1 MDSVAGSSKN
11 RKRLREEEEQ
21 QQKEEIED
29 EETSSTDQALS
40 LGDSLTFSDT
50 MVALRIMRA
59 QFPHIDK
66 VSIQPFILHSQ
77 LYSSVKDRTQ
87 VDRELESLRRE
98 KVLRVFKLN
107 TGQDD
112 HAIMFLDDYL
122 TQVDRVVKRM
132 EEKKQR
138 NLEVFEWF
146 KTHVIDNKQ
155 DPSIDHQELRLL
167 LSHGGKV
174 KDEHIS
180 LLINA
185 GLLIILCTFYSTF
198 RNISLPMV
206 NLPGQTRF
214 VLDTNERRNDNQPHW
229 SHLELLAGSL
239 LPSKGDQLIFSFDDF
254 FPGIPG
260 SNGING
266 TVVALPIDISWTTR
280 QLIDPNMYWFSIPN
294 IGSILKG
301 LSQGRKELLSLLN
314 RQRYKEMMLA
324 PLEKKRLR
332 LSLLDMRFHLR
343 DLIGSGHLK
352 TVNTPTGLLVRVSKD

>member
-1 MDSVAGSSKN
+1 MDSVAESSKN

-21 QQKEEIED
+21 QQKEEIEA
-29 EETSSTDQALS
+29 EETSSTDQTLS
-40 LGDSLTFSDT
+40 LVDSLTFSDT

-122 TQVDRVVKRM
+122 TQ
-132 EEKKQR
+132 
-138 NLEVFEWF
+138 
-146 KTHVIDNKQ
+146 
-155 DPSIDHQELRLL
+155 RLL

-185 GLLIILCTFYSTF
+185 GLL
-198 RNISLPMV
+198 
-206 NLPGQTRF
+206 
-214 VLDTNERRNDNQPHW
+214 
-229 SHLELLAGSL
+229 
-239 LPSKGDQLIFSFDDF
+239 
-254 FPGIPG
+254 
-260 SNGING
+260 
-266 TVVALPIDISWTTR
+266 TR
-280 QLIDPNMYWFSIPN
+280 QLIDPNMYWFAIPN

-301 LSQGRKELLSLLN
+301 LSQGRKELLSLVN